1 MTVTTKALNI
11 LLACSVAASAYLAWE
26 LHNRLPPSTAE
37 LDRDLA
43 DLAALTETAPVE
55 NSEDPQIK
63 AEQGL
68 STAIRAQTRDMLE
81 QRRAAALRFIDVR
94 YNVTGAAA
102 PSANAD
108 QLASLEADI
117 TKQRATVAERK
128 AAVDEM
134 RDGTIRT
141 ERLAALRLAETT
153 LALLERRHLA
163 FKHGITLPTV
173 PTPATAIPA
182 ADKDAIAALESDIAE
197 RRRVIADTRKDA
209 DQYSG
214 GLIKVTLLQR
224 LATEQTTLAALEQGL
239 LSLKHGLPPA
249 PGLTRV
255 ASIAVAPEV
264 LAPLDADIAATRAS
278 IAAGELE
285 ASRYTGGLIY
295 VTILSSVATE
305 RMTLSMLEQRRLSI
319 KHGLMAAPPS
329 LASDATPK
337 PKGPPGAVVN
347 DKEAL

>member
-1 MTVTTKALNI
+1 M
-11 LLACSVAASAYLAWE
+11 
-26 LHNRLPPSTAE
+26 
-37 LDRDLA
+37 
-43 DLAALTETAPVE
+43 
-55 NSEDPQIK
+55 
-63 AEQGL
+63 
-68 STAIRAQTRDMLE
+68 
-81 QRRAAALRFIDVR
+81 
-94 YNVTGAAA
+94 TGAAA

-108 QLASLEADI
+108 QLALLEADI

-141 ERLAALRLAETT
+141 ERLAAMRLAETT

-163 FKHGITLPTV
+163 LKHGITLSTV

-182 ADKDAIAALESDIAE
+182 ADKDAIAALEADIAE
-197 RRRVIADTRKDA
+197 RRRVIADTQKDA

-224 LATEQTTLAALEQGL
+224 LATEQTRLAAPEQGL

-264 LAPLDADIAATRAS
+264 PAPLDADIVATRAFRPRKDYGHYIQTVNPFACGRAGISARRASHPSQNRPIVPNTAMAS
-278 IAAGELE
+278 IAPFDHSHRNHAGICLH
-285 ASRYTGGLIY
+285 
-295 VTILSSVATE
+295 ILTC
-305 RMTLSMLEQRRLSI
+305 R
-319 KHGLMAAPPS
+319 
-329 LASDATPK
+329 
-337 PKGPPGAVVN
+337 
-347 DKEAL
+347 